1 MDQMAHLLH
10 YPQKPLG
17 ITRSMTYLHFR
28 ELPSGFNAIVG
39 IMIYSG
45 YNQEDSLIQNMS
57 AHDYGLFRSSYFKV
71 FQEKEAKKTG
81 AGWDNKGVRFE
92 RPNHDECDSKELGDY
107 AKLDED
113 GGGPRHAREREGHH
127 HRHHLANDMVGPN
140 GRCATAARTRAI
152 LEKVVEWLEVVQFI
166 IIIIFFFWEEGMMTD
181 FFCPLSPN
189 STCFNFLFYSS
200 SSSFLLH
207 LYLSPRRRTA
217 RGSRDADGRR
227 GREQVRE
234 SAHPQRALPADRRQI
249 RVAPRPER
257 HHRYDLPER
266 RHAFTME
273 GIVPDIIVNP
283 HAIPSRMTVGHL
295 IETSCRK

>member
-113 GGGPRHAREREGHH
+113 GLVAPGTRVSGKDIIIGITWP
-127 HRHHLANDMVGPN
+127 NDMVGPN
-140 GRCATAARTRAI
+140 GEPLRYSRKDKSHSLKKVSRVVRGGAI
-152 LEKVVEWLEVVQFI
+152 YYYYYY
-166 IIIIFFFWEEGMMTD
+166 FFFLWRKGCMT
-181 FFCPLSPN
+181 
-189 STCFNFLFYSS
+189 
-200 SSSFLLH
+200 
-207 LYLSPRRRTA
+207 
-217 RGSRDADGRR
+217 
-227 GREQVRE
+227 
-234 SAHPQRALPADRRQI
+234 
-249 RVAPRPER
+249 
-257 HHRYDLPER
+257 
-266 RHAFTME
+266 
-273 GIVPDIIVNP
+273 
-283 HAIPSRMTVGHL
+283 
-295 IETSCRK
+295 